1 LNSWQS
7 LKIIIKHWIDNFGWT
22 MTKFMH
28 QEVMTT
34 TNVIVGVILYVAFN
48 FDESFRMDNQ
58 S

>member
-1 LNSWQS
+1 
-7 LKIIIKHWIDNFGWT
+7 